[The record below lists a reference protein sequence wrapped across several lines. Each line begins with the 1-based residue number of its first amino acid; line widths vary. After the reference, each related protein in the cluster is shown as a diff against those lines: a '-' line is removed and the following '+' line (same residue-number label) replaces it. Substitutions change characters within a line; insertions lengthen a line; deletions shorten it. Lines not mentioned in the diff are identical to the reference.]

1 MGIIRM
7 KEVVEKLIGSDL
19 GSARDSYNFLL
30 ILDKTDTNTFKS
42 YQVCVENNEDY
53 TGRVVY
59 VSDYDLLTEDVVGRN
74 YEIDEFQPYIEDKEV
89 VLVSD
94 YVNGF

>member
-1 MGIIRM
+1 M
-7 KEVVEKLIGSDL
+7 
-19 GSARDSYNFLL
+19 
-30 ILDKTDTNTFKS
+30 IL
-42 YQVCVENNEDY
+42 CVENNEDY

-94 YVNGF
+94 YVDGF